1 MDFFLNSFEI
11 VIEQLEIIKNFSSE
25 LLFHQTLQK
34 NQAAINESNIFKL
47 LDLENNVYKE
57 HNDKK
62 KYLHQ
67 KKDFANRLLAFFQKY
82 SFTNETIKEGFLELQ
97 LIELY
102 KIKQFNMMMDE
113 FCNENRIEEKEKFF
127 KDCFNLLEE
136 HSLGRLVD
144 NGLMEIKVD
153 DSRFKEQIIHL
164 LKCNTNGK
172 TYIEIFDEISIIFNN
187 FFMND
192 YVKFIMSQLVE
203 DGTVMAEQ
211 NKYYIII

>member
-1 MDFFLNSFEI
+1 
-11 VIEQLEIIKNFSSE
+11 
-25 LLFHQTLQK
+25 
-34 NQAAINESNIFKL
+34 
-47 LDLENNVYKE
+47 
-57 HNDKK
+57 
-62 KYLHQ
+62 
-67 KKDFANRLLAFFQKY
+67 
-82 SFTNETIKEGFLELQ
+82 
-97 LIELY
+97 
-102 KIKQFNMMMDE
+102 MMMDE

-144 NGLMEIKVD
+144 KGLMEIKVD

-192 YVKFIMSQLVE
+192 YVKFILSQLVE

-211 NKYYIII
+211 NKYYIIN